1 MGACG
6 CWACT
11 REAVSFLWFCR
22 RGVYP
27 VKHTRLLTLELL
39 ITLKIAL
46 AELNG
51 ELQVLTMNAPVG
63 TDDAP
68 IRGAKETLNKR
79 SLAGFEKDGVVGW
92 TCQRA
97 LD

>member
-1 MGACG
+1 MRLLGEHLV
-6 CWACT
+6 
-11 REAVSFLWFCR
+11 RKSFLWFCR
-22 RGVYP
+22 HCVYP

-46 AELNG
+46 AELNS

-63 TDDAP
+63 TDVAP
-68 IRGAKETLNKR
+68 IGDAKDTLNKR
-79 SLAGFEKDGVVGW
+79 SLAGFEKDVAGAVRI
-92 TCQRA
+92 TQRA